1 MDTIAVE
8 FSAGELAILLA
19 YMSAGGF
26 LTADLHQKIVDAQNR
41 LQLASTDVNKVFSH
55 WQKVHKKERSKLDKK
70 RETRIKNILK
80 TFSVDELKQAI
91 DGALKD
97 DWLMGRGKAPRAY
110 NGIETIFRDVAQ
122 VERLMELGEVRRQV
136 TTYRAESL
144 PEVAK
149 GGFL

>member
-8 FSAGELAILLA
+8 LSDAELTEIISRLYLSGLA
-19 YMSAGGF
+19 EKMLDARNKLRSSF
-26 LTADLHQKIVDAQNR
+26 LTDIHQ
-41 LQLASTDVNKVFSH
+41 VFSH
-55 WQKVHKKERSKLDKK
+55 WQKVHKKEKNKLDKK
-70 RETRIKNILK
+70 RETRIRNMLK

-97 DWLMGRGKAPRAY
+97 DWLMGKGKAPRAY